1 MGKFF
6 SKPITP
12 AQVKARE
19 DKARANDQD
28 LITAYLLEQLQDT
41 ADRQAEQD
49 LINAYLIEKVL
60 EEDTKND

>member
-19 DKARANDQD
+19 DKTRAKEQD
-28 LITAYLLEQLQDT
+28 LIAAYLLEQLQGT

-49 LINAYLIEKVL
+49 LINAYLL
-60 EEDTKND
+60 EQVTKEDSQND

>member
-19 DKARANDQD
+19 DKTRAKEQD
-28 LITAYLLEQLQDT
+28 LIAAYLLEQLQNT